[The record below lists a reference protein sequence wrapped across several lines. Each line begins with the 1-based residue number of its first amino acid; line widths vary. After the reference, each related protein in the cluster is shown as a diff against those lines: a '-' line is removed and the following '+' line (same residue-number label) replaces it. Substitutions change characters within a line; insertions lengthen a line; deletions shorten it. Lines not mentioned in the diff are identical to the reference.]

1 MAFSKTFPKQIWK
14 VKADISQPIVA
25 DRWARRKF
33 RYVKRKFEF
42 DYVGLGAHRAVLTN
56 QNWWLVA
63 ISGQSEQ
70 IWIESRYLKI
80 FSYEVKYP
88 I

>member
-42 DYVGLGAHRAVLTN
+42 DYVGLGAHRAMLP
-56 QNWWLVA
+56 
-63 ISGQSEQ
+63 GQERTDLSFNKDYNEC
-70 IWIESRYLKI
+70 LN
-80 FSYEVKYP
+80 
-88 I
+88 